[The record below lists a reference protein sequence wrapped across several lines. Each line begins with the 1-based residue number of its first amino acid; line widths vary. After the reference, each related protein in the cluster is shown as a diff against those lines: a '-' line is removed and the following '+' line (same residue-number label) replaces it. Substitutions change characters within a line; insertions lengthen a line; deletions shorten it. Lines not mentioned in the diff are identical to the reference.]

1 MKATAIG
8 NDMAAFQMSTKS
20 TEVRNYSG
28 ERRMVSRMVLL
39 LVVGLWTVA
48 CGPDTTDYQERGTTV
63 TDLTQQKLQA
73 ELQAAMKA
81 GGPANAVAFCASRAQ
96 VLMDSMSQAHGV
108 QIRRATMRPRNA
120 VDRATAR
127 EELALEF
134 YAQRQLASDSLLPTV
149 EVDNGV
155 VHYFRPIVLGRPC
168 LACHGTPNKHIAPET
183 AAVIAAAYPN
193 DQATGYAEG
202 DLRGVWHVMFTP

>member
-1 MKATAIG
+1 M
-8 NDMAAFQMSTKS
+8 
-20 TEVRNYSG
+20 
-28 ERRMVSRMVLL
+28 
-39 LVVGLWTVA
+39 A
-48 CGPDTTDYQERGTTV
+48 CGPGTTEYEQRGTTL
-63 TDLTQQKLQA
+63 TDRTQQKLQT
-73 ELQAAMKA
+73 ELQAAMKV

-96 VLMDSMSQAHGV
+96 VLMDSMSQVHGV
-108 QIRRATMRPRNA
+108 QIRRATMRPRNI

-202 DLRGVWHVMFTP
+202 DLRGVWHVIFTP